1 MKGRY
6 FYGASA
12 VAVAVGLIAAGAA
25 QAQGAGPATVEEV
38 VVTGSF
44 IAGTP
49 EDAAL
54 PVDVLTASDL
64 EKVGTPTIKDLIKTL
79 GVSSGTD
86 GETNQFSS
94 NGLEGLSN
102 VNLRGLG
109 PARTLVLL
117 NGRRMV
123 SAPYGI
129 AESAQTFVDTNL
141 IPAAAISR
149 IEILKDGAAALYGSD
164 AIAGVVN
171 FITNRNLSGL
181 AVSGDY
187 STFEGSDGE
196 WNASVAYGWQGENT
210 SWVTTVGYSYRSE
223 TSFEDV
229 DVAKVS
235 FAQNPQSG
243 YSATGNPGRIL
254 NATPVG
260 ASAPGTLNIVDPGC
274 ANVGGTV
281 ANGACQFRFIP
292 FDNLVEKETRYQI
305 FSEFNHRF
313 DNGIEAHAEV
323 LYANT
328 DVPEW
333 KTSPSYPPQRPV
345 IVVPTTHPGF
355 QALLAQFPS
364 LATANP
370 WLATAPA
377 VLWTGRSF
385 GWGGFPGNG
394 GGAQVGSRSYEAYR
408 LSGGLKGEFS
418 NGWGWDVALTHM
430 EDVGDRSTNDT
441 FVDRF
446 NRALGGL
453 GGPNCT
459 GTTPGANGCLFY
471 NPFSTAIQQ
480 GAFSSTPNPNYV
492 ASTANTAALAN
503 WLVGASAT
511 RATTTVTVLDAV
523 MNGETGI
530 ELGGGNIAF
539 AVGAQYR
546 IDAYKLDPNDNADFT
561 KNPCPIPGQTNCTS
575 RTGVFGFLG
584 PTNPVDVDRNVWGV
598 FTELNLPFSDQFEA
612 QFALRHEDY
621 GGKTGSTTNPKLSV
635 RLAPVEDLVLRASAG
650 TTFRG
655 PSLNQLGGQFTTL
668 SFVAQAGAFKAVDT
682 FGNPDLDP
690 ETATTFNVGAV
701 FTPGNFK
708 GSIDFWAFDFKDP
721 IIVEPFGPLLANVL
735 AAPTTSPFA
744 NRVTFSG
751 TPPTAATF
759 ERIRVNIANGPDI
772 KTSGIDASA
781 EYTFPDA
788 FEGATVT
795 IGGEAS
801 YTLDYKVDA
810 LVINNVQIAAP
821 FNAVGRF
828 NRTVGYIRPMPQWK
842 ANGFIEYSRDQ
853 HNLRWVARYIT
864 DYKDE
869 RGDLPS
875 AAAGN
880 IFLAAPV
887 LDRGRTIDSSLQQDF
902 HYRWKGDNDLTI
914 TASVIDVFD
923 EGAPYARFET
933 NFDPYTGRAFG
944 RTFKIGVSK
953 KFGGF

>member
-6 FYGASA
+6 FSGASA
-12 VAVAVGLIAAGAA
+12 VAVAVGLMAAGAA
-25 QAQGAGPATVEEV
+25 QAQGSGPATVEEV

-44 IAGTP
+44 IRGTP

-54 PVDVLTASDL
+54 PVDVLTADELQKS
-64 EKVGTPTIKDLIKTL
+64 GAPTIKDLIKTL

-141 IPAAAISR
+141 IPAAAIGR

-171 FITNRNLSGL
+171 FITNRRLSGL
-181 AVSGDY
+181 VASADY
-187 STFEGSDGE
+187 STFDGSDGE
-196 WNASVAYGWQGENT
+196 WNASLAYGWQGDNT
-210 SWVTTVGYSYRSE
+210 SWVTTVGYNFRSE
-223 TSFEDV
+223 TSFDDV

-235 FAQNPQSG
+235 FAENPQSG
-243 YSATGNPGRIL
+243 YSGIGNPGRIL
-254 NATPVG
+254 NALAVG
-260 ASAPGTLNIVDPGC
+260 TSAPGTLNVIDPGC
-274 ANVGGTV
+274 TNVGGTI

-292 FDNLVEKETRYQI
+292 FDNLVEEETRYQI
-305 FSEFNHRF
+305 FSELNHRF
-313 DNGIEAHAEV
+313 DNGVEAHVEV

-328 DVPEW
+328 DVPKW

-345 IVVPTTHPGF
+345 IVVPTSHPGF
-355 QALLAQFPS
+355 QALLSQFPS

-408 LSGGLKGEFS
+408 ISAGLKGEFE
-418 NGWGWDVALTHM
+418 NGWGWDLAFTHM
-430 EDVGDRSTNDT
+430 EDVGKRSTNDT

-471 NPFSTAIQQ
+471 NPFSTAIKQ
-480 GAFSSTPNPNYV
+480 GAFSSAPNPNFV
-492 ASTANTAALAN
+492 ASVENSPALAN

-511 RATTTVTVLDAV
+511 EATTKVTVFDAV
-523 MNGETGI
+523 VDGETGFQ
-530 ELGGGNIAF
+530 LGGGNVAF
-539 AVGAQYR
+539 AAGMQYR
-546 IDAYKLDPNDNADFT
+546 TDAYALDPNDNADFT
-561 KNPCPIPGQTNCTS
+561 KNPCAVPGQTNCTS
-575 RTGVFGFLG
+575 KTGVFGFLA
-584 PTNPVDVDRNVWGV
+584 PTTPADVDRNVWAV
-598 FTELNLPFSDQFEA
+598 FTELNLPFSEQFEGQLA
-612 QFALRHEDY
+612 IRHEDY
-621 GGKTGSTTNPKLSV
+621 GGSIGATTNPKLSLRYEV
-635 RLAPVEDLVLRASAG
+635 TEDLVLRGSAG

-655 PSLNQLGGQFTTL
+655 PSLNQLSGQFTSL
-668 SFVAQAGAFKAVDT
+668 AFVAQAGAFKAIDT
-682 FGNPDLDP
+682 FGNSALDP

-701 FTPGNFK
+701 FNRGDFK
-708 GSIDFWAFDFKDP
+708 GSIDFWSFDFKDP

-735 AAPTTSPFA
+735 ANPTGSPFA
-744 NRVTFSG
+744 NRVTFSAN
-751 TPPTAATF
+751 PPTAATF
-759 ERIRVNIANGPDI
+759 ERIRVNIANGPDVN
-772 KTSGIDASA
+772 TSGIDASA
-781 EYTFPDA
+781 EYSIPDVLGGAAVTF
-788 FEGATVT
+788 
-795 IGGEAS
+795 GGDMS
-801 YTLDYKVDA
+801 YVLEYKVDA
-810 LVINNVQIAAP
+810 LVIDGVQIAAP
-821 FNAVGRF
+821 FDAVGRF
-828 NRTVGYIRPMPQWK
+828 NRTAGYIRPMPQWK
-842 ANGFIEYSRDQ
+842 ANVFIDYARDQ

-887 LDRGRTIDSSLQQDF
+887 LDRGRTIDSSLQQDL

-914 TASVIDVFD
+914 TASVIDLFD
-923 EGAPYARFET
+923 EGAPFARFET

-944 RTFKIGVSK
+944 RTFKVGVSK